1 MHPPILYEKN
11 FFFCKFIF
19 CKPFLSSF
27 SLSSLFYTKLYTDHS
42 TVNSPVSPHLQQN
55 GYTSVA
61 NNQPNQ
67 IQQQQNYTPN
77 GGVQGTWKGSNTL
90 TYTQSM
96 QPPDPRSQHNN
107 YCKQNIYSKLLLLP
121 TNPTTETNAS
131 IYFTIY
137 VFMQGHTA
145 INRCQA
151 N

>member
-1 MHPPILYEKN
+1 M
-11 FFFCKFIF
+11 
-19 CKPFLSSF
+19 
-27 SLSSLFYTKLYTDHS
+27 LSSLLYKVIEHF

-55 GYTSVA
+55 GYASVA

-107 YCKQNIYSKLLLLP
+107 YCKNTRTFNMLGY
-121 TNPTTETNAS
+121 TN
-131 IYFTIY
+131 
-137 VFMQGHTA
+137 
-145 INRCQA
+145 
-151 N
+151 

>member
-1 MHPPILYEKN
+1 MFPMHPPIKSQWNVFILK
-11 FFFCKFIF
+11 FFFSANNYLL
-19 CKPFLSSF
+19 FL
-27 SLSSLFYTKLYTDHS
+27 LSSLFYKVTEHS

-55 GYTSVA
+55 GYASVA

-107 YCKQNIYSKLLLLP
+107 YCKN
-121 TNPTTETNAS
+121 THTTVN
-131 IYFTIY
+131 
-137 VFMQGHTA
+137 
-145 INRCQA
+145 
-151 N
+151 